1 MSANNKDSSE
11 SYIFSLYIAGMT
23 PKSTRAIENL
33 RQVCERNLKGNYKL
47 EIIDITKNPELAK
60 RENIIASPTLVKR
73 LPLPV
78 RNLIGDMTDKGKLY
92 FGLELLPE
100 RRNP

>member
-1 MSANNKDSSE
+1 
-11 SYIFSLYIAGMT
+11 MT

-60 RENIIASPTLVKR
+60 KENIIASPTLIKR

-78 RNLIGDMTDKGKLY
+78 RNLIGDMTVKDKLY